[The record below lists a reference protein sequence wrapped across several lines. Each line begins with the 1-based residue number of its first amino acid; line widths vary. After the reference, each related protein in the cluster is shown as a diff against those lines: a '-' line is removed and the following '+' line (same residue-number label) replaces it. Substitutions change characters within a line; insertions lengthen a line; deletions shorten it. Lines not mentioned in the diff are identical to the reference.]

1 MSSATVRRNSADSV
15 SSPRSSL
22 LLGAVWL
29 GLLAILGYYVDR
41 RLSVSG
47 DLRLFM
53 PTPHTRAQHLI
64 LEEVSEGPGARLLLV
79 GLAGADQPRLAESSR
94 RLAAALRAD
103 HGFRLVANGENRLD
117 AVPDALLP
125 YRYLLSPTLDRERF
139 DASFLRSELIERER
153 DLSSPA
159 ADLLEPWVPRDPTL
173 EILKLLQS
181 WQPSQEPPV
190 IEDIWFN
197 RTGNA
202 ALLIVETAAPAFD
215 PQGQRAALERLRQHF
230 TATRAAPTVR
240 LEVTGPGAFSVL
252 MQQRTE
258 RDARV
263 AAVLDTTGMIV
274 LMLLAYR
281 SLVCVLLGAL
291 PLASAGVVALAVVT
305 ALFGT
310 VHGITIAFGFTL
322 IGVALDYPIFLFSHR
337 VPGVT
342 PLATARSVWPTLAI
356 AVGGLCI
363 AYIAFLVSGVA
374 GLAQLACF
382 NIAGLATAGLC
393 TRYLLPHLLPVATRD
408 YGELALPRRLGAWAA
423 RLPHPS
429 WLAPALCVVGIAM
442 LVLIRG
448 DFWDN
453 DLGHLT
459 PVPRPL
465 LLQYESLREQ
475 LGTPDIRYLLAI
487 DGRTAD
493 EVLTREEQLS
503 APLGALVGEKAIV
516 GFDDAARYLPS
527 IATQERRR
535 AALPDA
541 AQLQSALAQ
550 ASAGL
555 AFRPGLFAP
564 FLQDVARAR
573 QLPPLTPPMLAG
585 TPLELAIGSL
595 LMQRE
600 GRFTGLVTFSEV
612 RDPAALERFAAASHG
627 AIAVLDLKEEAES
640 LVARQRQRI
649 VWCVLVAAI
658 LLGAVVYGALRSGI
672 RAVRVL
678 TPMLLTSLLTVA
690 ILHAAGVPL
699 SLFHVI
705 ALVLA
710 AGLGL
715 DYGLFFERSAHD
727 PSGQRR
733 TLHALLV
740 CAAAA
745 LVVFS
750 VLASSAL
757 PVLQSI
763 GVTVVMGVI
772 GNFVLALVLIPREER
787 SRAHP

>member
-1 MSSATVRRNSADSV
+1 MVLA
-15 SSPRSSL
+15 
-22 LLGAVWL
+22 AVWL
-29 GLLAILGYYVDR
+29 ALLAGLGYYVEQ

-79 GLAGADQPRLAESSR
+79 GLAGADQQSLAESSR

-103 HGFRLVANGENRLD
+103 HAFRLIANGENRLD

-125 YRYLLSPTLDRERF
+125 YRYLLSPTLDGQRF
-139 DASFLRSELIERER
+139 DAAFLRSELIERER

-181 WQPSQEPPV
+181 WQPSQEPQL
-190 IEDIWFN
+190 IEDVWFN
-197 RTGNA
+197 RIGNA
-202 ALLIVETAAPAFD
+202 ALLVVETAAPAFD
-215 PQGQRAALERLRQHF
+215 PQGQRAALQLLRRHF
-230 TATRAAPTVR
+230 TETRAASTVR

-252 MQQRTE
+252 MQQRSE

-274 LMLLAYR
+274 LMFLAYR
-281 SLVCVLLGAL
+281 SLLCVVLGAL
-291 PLASAGVVALAVVT
+291 PLASAGVIALAAVT

-363 AYIAFLVSGVA
+363 AYLAFLISGVA

-393 TRYLLPHLLPVATRD
+393 TRYLLPRLLPSATRD
-408 YGELALPRRLGAWAA
+408 HGELALPRRLGAWAA
-423 RLPHPS
+423 RLPHPP
-429 WLAPALCVVGIAM
+429 WLAPALCAIGIAL
-442 LVLIRG
+442 LVLVRG

-453 DLGHLT
+453 DLGRLT

-493 EVLTREEQLS
+493 EVLAREEQLS
-503 APLGALVGEKAIV
+503 DRLGTLVRERAIV

-541 AQLQSALAQ
+541 EQLQAALAH
-550 ASAGL
+550 ATEGL

-564 FLQDVARAR
+564 FLQDVTRAR
-573 QLPPLTPPMLAG
+573 QLPALTPAMLAG
-585 TPLELAIGSL
+585 TPLELPIGSL
-595 LMQRE
+595 LLERGGE
-600 GRFTGLVTFSEV
+600 VTGLVTFGEV
-612 RDPAALERFAAASHG
+612 RNPAALERLAASAHG
-627 AIAVLDLKEEAES
+627 GIALLDLKEEAET

-649 VWCVLVAAI
+649 VWCVLAAAV
-658 LLGAVVYGALRSGI
+658 LLAGVVYGALRSAV
-672 RAVRVL
+672 RAARVL
-678 TPMLLTSLLTVA
+678 TPMLLTTLLTLA

-727 PSGQRR
+727 PTGQRR

-763 GVTVVMGVI
+763 GVTVVMGVV
-772 GNFVLALVLIPREER
+772 GNFLLALVLIPRGKG
-787 SRAHP
+787 SNAQP